1 MLAENTDNGTGNT
14 PAMMDFTPEE
24 IQYALQFER
33 TLRELEAHLHNTD
46 DPEVIAKDMLVA
58 ATEFYDGDWCGIF
71 DVDLTMK
78 VWTPLWWY
86 NRLTDGMTPTT
97 FMDLEEG
104 DYLHRWIESIQLGKP
119 MIVPDVDALKDTH
132 PEEYQIYKRL
142 HAQSL
147 IAVPFWKRPTGFL
160 LVRNPK
166 RYMQHTS
173 LLQIMAFVAVS
184 SVNEK
189 RLMDSTKLSL
199 TPEVI
204 KNDTDIVI
212 NLLGNLEIITSKGVL
227 TEEDIKSPRMCR
239 MLVYL
244 LLHPKRAASPY
255 TISNAIW
262 PDEDPGSAGKNMKS
276 LVYRFQQCFSLIS
289 DYRLV
294 DSSQP
299 GYRINPELNIIT
311 DLQIFDQYWQE
322 GQKSTSLSA
331 KGNLMKKALEIYK
344 NGVLPAYADEHWL
357 IPTVAHYS
365 LRYVGVLNELLST
378 LDMAHD
384 YVCIHEYANTAIKA
398 VPGSVDAYYWLIY
411 AMNHLGTTEIA
422 KNELRVAKQ
431 VLTSEEYSDL
441 LIRLGMDDIDAP

>member
-1 MLAENTDNGTGNT
+1 MLVENTDNGTGNT

-24 IQYALQFER
+24 IQYALRFER

-46 DPEVIAKDMLVA
+46 DPEVIGKDMLVA
-58 ATEFYDGDWCGIF
+58 ATEFYNGDWCGIF

-86 NRLTDGMTPTT
+86 NRTTNGMTPTT

-119 MIVPDVDALKDTH
+119 MIIPDVDALKDTH

-166 RYMQHTS
+166 RYLQNTS

-189 RLMDSTKLSL
+189 RLIDSTKLTL

-262 PDEDPGSAGKNMKS
+262 PGEDPASAGKNMKS
-276 LVYRFQQCFSLIS
+276 LVYRFQQCFGLIS
-289 DYRLV
+289 DYRLI

-311 DLQIFDQYWQE
+311 DLQLFDQYWQE

-357 IPTVAHYS
+357 IPTAAHYS
-365 LRYVGVLNELLST
+365 LRYVGILNELLST

-431 VLTSEEYSDL
+431 VLTAEEYNDL

>member
-1 MLAENTDNGTGNT
+1 
-14 PAMMDFTPEE
+14 MMDFTPEE

-86 NRLTDGMTPTT
+86 NRATDGMTPTT

-119 MIVPDVDALKDTH
+119 MIIPDVDALKDTH

-189 RLMDSTKLSL
+189 RLMDSTKLKMI
-199 TPEVI
+199 PDVI
-204 KNDTDIVI
+204 QKDSDIII
-212 NLLGNLEIITSKGVL
+212 NVFDELQIITSKGVL
-227 TEEDIKSPRMCR
+227 TEKDLKSPKINK
-239 MLVYL
+239 LIVYL
-244 LLHPKRAASPY
+244 LQHTRRPASPY
-255 TISNAIW
+255 EIVRDLW
-262 PDEDPGSAGKNMKS
+262 PEDDLSKAGMNVKS
-276 LVYRFQQCFSLIS
+276 LVYRCQQMFSLIS
-289 DYRLV
+289 DYRLIE
-294 DSSQP
+294 STGS
-299 GYRINPELNIIT
+299 GYWLSPDLNIIT
-311 DLQIFDQYWQE
+311 DLGIFEDLWNKAQVTADLQ
-322 GQKSTSLSA
+322 A
-331 KGNLMKKALEIYK
+331 KGHLLKKAMDLYK
-344 NGVLPAYADEHWL
+344 HGPLDVYRGEHWFM
-357 IPTVAHYS
+357 PTVAHYS
-365 LRYVGVLNELLST
+365 LRYAGVINQRLST
-378 LDMAHD
+378 LDMAND
-384 YVCIHEYANTAIKA
+384 YVCILEYANIALGAI
-398 VPGSVDAYYWLIY
+398 PGSADAYYWLIY
-411 AMNHLGTTEIA
+411 AMNHLGMGEIA
-422 KNELRVAKQ
+422 KNELKAAKQ
-431 VLTSEEYSDL
+431 ALTENDYDDL
-441 LIRLGMDDIDAP
+441 LKKLEIQEN